1 MSFIDEIRKTQAETI
16 SNYEEKL
23 RRDSSVVAMVV
34 HAIHEGI
41 KAQVSDYNWAK
52 ETTDMTF
59 KFVQKTLL
67 NVDKYIFTANTMD
80 DKQDIE
86 ITRPE
91 YDTVIQM
98 LLKEG
103 FKISQRDGEEEYY
116 RDGQCPGFSRSIR
129 MVRKLTVEW

>member
-1 MSFIDEIRKTQAETI
+1 MAIIDEIRKTQAETI

-41 KAQVSDYNWAK
+41 KARVSDYNWAK
-52 ETTDMTF
+52 ETTNMTF
-59 KFVQKTLL
+59 KFIQKNLI
-67 NVDKYIFTANTMD
+67 NIDKYIFTADVMN

-91 YDTVIQM
+91 YDTIIQM